1 LVCTCSYSGSGG
13 RAQDF
18 ETNLC
23 NIVKPCLKIRR
34 GSGGGY
40 RKEGEREREG
50 KEKIEAPCPVF
61 PGTGQ
66 LGVL

>member
-34 GSGGGY
+34 GSGGGGIG
-40 RKEGEREREG
+40 RREREKERERR
-50 KEKIEAPCPVF
+50 K
-61 PGTGQ
+61 
-66 LGVL
+66 